1 MSHENAHD
9 IQQATRRY
17 IYVFLALL
25 LGTVITV
32 IASYIPFGH
41 HALNIAVALFIAA
54 CKASLVAAYFMHLI
68 SEKRMIYGLV
78 AATGFF
84 FLGLMLLIAFSD
96 ADQLM
101 SPA

>member
-1 MSHENAHD
+1 MSHEHAHD
-9 IQQATRRY
+9 IKQATRKY

-32 IASYIPFGH
+32 IASYIPFGNP
-41 HALNIAVALFIAA
+41 ALNIGVALFIAS
-54 CKASLVAAYFMHLI
+54 CKAFLVAGYFMHLI

-84 FLGLMLLIAFSD
+84 FLGLVLLIAFSNS
-96 ADQLM
+96 DQVV
-101 SPA
+101 SPS